1 MLAIEPNNL
10 TLRCYGYR
18 TQSGRWVG
26 ACIDFNLA
34 TEADSPEDLKIKMGE
49 IISS

>member
-10 TLRCYGYR
+10 ILRYYGYR

-26 ACIDFNLA
+26 ARWKVENAPLVRKWQSAWERC
-34 TEADSPEDLKIKMGE
+34 
-49 IISS
+49 